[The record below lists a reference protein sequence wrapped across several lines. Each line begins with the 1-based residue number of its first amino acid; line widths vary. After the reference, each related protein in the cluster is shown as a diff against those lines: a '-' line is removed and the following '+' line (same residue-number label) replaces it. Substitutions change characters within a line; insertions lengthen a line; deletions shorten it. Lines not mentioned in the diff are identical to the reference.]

1 MSNEQRVLRN
11 ALGSFATGVT
21 VVTTRT
27 ADGRD
32 IGRTANSFSS
42 VSLDPPMILWS
53 LAKTSSSFEDYRQA
67 DHFAVHILSADQSEV
82 SGLFAGKKPD
92 KFEGLGIDRGAG
104 DIPLLTE
111 CAARFECRTTY
122 QYEGGDHI
130 IFVGEVTGF
139 EHSSTPPLV
148 FHGGQYG
155 RLVRHA
161 GETASFEKR
170 QDSLSPDDFIYQL
183 SRVFYRIRGDAVAER
198 QRRGW
203 TGADYAVLT
212 LLGHEDGRTLDDIR
226 HAGRYRGDEITDETI
241 DKLVSHALIRIETAS
256 GQAPRA
262 FLTTQGRRAMIE
274 IVAMLKASEAEC
286 LALLDENEVWV
297 LKQLLN
303 RLATSTATG
312 WPPVR
317 TEAVATSA

>member
-1 MSNEQRVLRN
+1 VRELRRSRRSIVTFLPGRDAGSPSSAAAPVAATIIPRGPPRFPAQLVLSEIHEPRGLIIMSNEQRVLRN

-92 KFEGLGIDRGAG
+92 KFEGLGIDRGAD

-139 EHSSTPPLV
+139 EHSST
-148 FHGGQYG
+148 
-155 RLVRHA
+155 
-161 GETASFEKR
+161 
-170 QDSLSPDDFIYQL
+170 
-183 SRVFYRIRGDAVAER
+183 
-198 QRRGW
+198 
-203 TGADYAVLT
+203 
-212 LLGHEDGRTLDDIR
+212 
-226 HAGRYRGDEITDETI
+226 
-241 DKLVSHALIRIETAS
+241 
-256 GQAPRA
+256 
-262 FLTTQGRRAMIE
+262 
-274 IVAMLKASEAEC
+274 
-286 LALLDENEVWV
+286 
-297 LKQLLN
+297 
-303 RLATSTATG
+303 ATG